1 MVFDD
6 SSGFFYVKQKDY
18 ISNRSPTKQSPPNRS
33 PTKPSPPNEGNEVK
47 NFLSD
52 AAPNP
57 TSISN
62 NQKFYIRN
70 KKILSSH
77 NLSYKNIDSEFRL
90 DISQNI
96 DNIHPILKDHIKE
109 SNSRVFKQK

>member
-6 SSGFFYVKQKDY
+6 TSGGFYFKKKDY
-18 ISNRSPTKQSPPNRS
+18 ISNRSPR
-33 PTKPSPPNEGNEVK
+33 KPSPPNESNELK
-47 NFLSD
+47 NYFSD
-52 AAPNP
+52 AASNP
-57 TSISN
+57 TFIYN

-70 KKILSSH
+70 KKIISSKSH
-77 NLSYKNIDSEFRL
+77 KNIDNEFRL

-109 SNSRVFKQK
+109 SNSRVYKHKNKYSFNNFN